1 MHLMTRLREVRVTSL
16 PLTMI
21 EVCFFSL
28 GYLTLPFLFYCD
40 GPPPSVSLP
49 SRSPSFQRA

>member
-1 MHLMTRLREVRVTSL
+1 MHLMTWLREVRVTSL